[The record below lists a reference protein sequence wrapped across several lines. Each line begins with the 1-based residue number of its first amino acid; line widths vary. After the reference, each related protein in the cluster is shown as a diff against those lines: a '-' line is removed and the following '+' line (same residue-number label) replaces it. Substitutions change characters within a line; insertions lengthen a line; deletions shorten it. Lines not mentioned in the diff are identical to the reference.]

1 MCVMKNPRSGV
12 GSLPRFKQEEQEH
25 AWKGSVDI
33 ECLLR
38 YERRGSVDMLVKQS
52 IIGTIVPWEATE
64 EMLQGNTDIQRM
76 LRCERRGHLL
86 DVLGRSQ
93 SLASLCLEQTRT
105 HTHEWIYNVSCA
117 WHN

>member
-1 MCVMKNPRSGV
+1 MCVMKNPRTGV

-33 ECLLR
+33 ERLLR

-86 DVLGRSQ
+86 DVLVKKSIIG
-93 SLASLCLEQTRT
+93 
-105 HTHEWIYNVSCA
+105 IIVS
-117 WHN
+117 